1 MFTNAHLR
9 VTGSFYFLNFV
20 MANLYQTY
28 TIFVSDHLKYMTIC
42 FGQINC
48 FQALKAKF
56 FSTWDPRGGM
66 SKEDEFFVSLSD
78 FWQIRKS

>member
-1 MFTNAHLR
+1 
-9 VTGSFYFLNFV
+9 
-20 MANLYQTY
+20 
-28 TIFVSDHLKYMTIC
+28 MTIC

-48 FQALKAKF
+48 FQALKAKY